1 MELLPPICSLCQ
13 VLSLKIKCS
22 VYSKQLVLI
31 VDYNYGHD
39 KGKVYT
45 LPFFQISFI
54 KQNEKLTPELFSI
67 SLF

>member
-1 MELLPPICSLCQ
+1 MELLPQICSLCQ

-45 LPFFQISFI
+45 LPFF
-54 KQNEKLTPELFSI
+54 
-67 SLF
+67 